1 MGYCSRLGIITVLAW
16 EKSWL
21 VAFSSLEEKFA
32 PSSRNRLIAHR
43 SCLSPL
49 AVNIERH
56 SFGHCSLH
64 FFLAKIWQGL
74 LYYAPHIFSRN
85 VAHWSDS
92 LYAKALNFTQ
102 IVCTCYIVTL
112 SITHLKAICVP
123 FIAYSVPFIF
133 QYSTSQKK
141 FLRTGHSLC
150 SAKITQFTAI
160 EIFAKHN
167 GRPNKPKPGACD
179 RPRD

>member
-1 MGYCSRLGIITVLAW
+1 MGYCSRLGKILACCIFQFGRIVCPFLS
-16 EKSWL
+16 KSL
-21 VAFSSLEEKFA
+21 NRSS
-32 PSSRNRLIAHR
+32 

-64 FFLAKIWQGL
+64 FSLAKIWQGL
-74 LYYAPHIFSRN
+74 LYHAPHIFSRN
-85 VAHWSDS
+85 VAHWSNS

-123 FIAYSVPFIF
+123 FIAYRAQFLLFSNTLLP
-133 QYSTSQKK
+133 KK
-141 FLRTGHSLC
+141 NFCELDILC
-150 SAKITQFTAI
+150 V
-160 EIFAKHN
+160 
-167 GRPNKPKPGACD
+167 RPK
-179 RPRD
+179 